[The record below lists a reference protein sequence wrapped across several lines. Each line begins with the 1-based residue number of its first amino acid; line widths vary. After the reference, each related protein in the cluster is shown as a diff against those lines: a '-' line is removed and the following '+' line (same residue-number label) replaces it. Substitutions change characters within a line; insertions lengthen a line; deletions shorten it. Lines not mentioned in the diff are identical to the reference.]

1 MSNTMRKIIIA
12 SNNSHKILEIK
23 EILKELPVEVK
34 SLRDEEIGIEIEE
47 DGKTFKENANKKA
60 RGIATFLKERG
71 DEEYIV
77 LADDSGLQVDY
88 LNGEPGIYS
97 ARYAG
102 EHGNDKKNNAKLL
115 KKLDNVPDE
124 KRGASFV
131 CEIALVDSKGN
142 YYSIRGDVR
151 GLITKEMEREESF
164 GYDPI
169 FYYPP
174 LKKNFSQLSMEEK
187 NEVSHRGKA
196 LMQLKDI
203 ILNII

>member
-1 MSNTMRKIIIA
+1 MKKIILA
-12 SNNSHKILEIK
+12 SNNKHKILEIK
-23 EILKELPVEVK
+23 EMLKDLPLDVK
-34 SLRDEEIGIEIEE
+34 SLRDEDIDIEIDE
-47 DGKTFKENANKKA
+47 DGETFKENATKKA
-60 RGIATFLKERG
+60 KGIAAFLKERG
-71 DEEYIV
+71 DKEYLV

-115 KKLDNVPDE
+115 KELNKIPSE

-131 CEIALVDSKGN
+131 CEIALVDSKDN
-142 YYSIRGDVR
+142 YYSIRGEVR
-151 GLITKEMEREESF
+151 GFIQTEMEREESF
-164 GYDPI
+164 GYDPL

-174 LKKNFSQLSMEEK
+174 LKKSFSQLSMDEK

-196 LMQLKDI
+196 LKQLKDI
-203 ILNII
+203 ILNIV